1 MSLQFIFGRSGSGKS
16 TYCLENIKDKLSR
29 SEYRD
34 KKLVYLVPEQFTF
47 QADRNLVEVI
57 GEKGIHRVQVL
68 SFTRMAYVVFNEVGG
83 ITRLHM
89 NSAGRNMLLYKIIEE
104 VKEKLTAFNRV
115 SKQAGFINVMS
126 ETITELKRYN
136 INPEL
141 LNKITVDMREDDQ
154 LKGKLKDINLIFERF
169 ETFLHEKY
177 IDNED
182 QLSMLVDKLDSCNLF
197 DESEIWID
205 EFSTFTPIQYNIIEK
220 LLKKADKV
228 NITLTTDCLTNGK
241 DVDNTDVF
249 AAIKN
254 TETKLLKLLKENNI
268 PYEKPICLNDD
279 MIYRFRESKELNH
292 LERYIFNSP
301 YKTYNKE
308 TENLKIFR
316 ALNMYSEIQNTARDI
331 IGLCRNQKLRFK
343 DIAVVTRN
351 LQGYEKIIQAI
362 FTEYNIP
369 YFLDKRRDIN
379 NNPLIILLN
388 SVIDIFTKNWS
399 YEAVFR
405 YLKTGLTDI
414 DIEEID
420 IIENYVLANGIR
432 GKKWFEEQWDY
443 GINYKYDASE
453 EEEENLKKINDIK
466 IKVTN
471 SLFIL
476 QEKLKGKNSVRKISE
491 ALFEFLEEIKAYEK
505 VEYWVERFKQEKELD
520 KANEYS
526 QVWNLVIELLDQ
538 LVEVL
543 GEEEVKL
550 EEFVKILATGINEYD
565 IGVIPAALDQVLI
578 GDIERVKSHEVSAIF
593 LIGVNDKVFPKAADE
608 EGILNDRDREY
619 LKSLGVELA
628 ADTKAQAFE
637 EQFLIYRSLSMAGKF
652 LRISYPIADVEGR
665 SMRPSIIISKLKKV
679 FPKIVEE
686 SDVIKNDT
694 DEESLE
700 QIAGEDSTFNELIA
714 ALRSEAEGKE
724 VSTIWWDA
732 YRWYMNKPKWRERC
746 RRAFAGLSY
755 SNQVQKV
762 SSSKIKKLY
771 GNPLQ
776 FSVSRLERYASCPFA
791 YYVQYGLKAKD
802 RKVYEFSMPDLGT
815 FVHEVLDEFSEVLD
829 KEKVSFREV
838 EDNFV
843 SDAISMIIDEKIKEK
858 TGFILNSSPRYK
870 FMAQRLKKILTR
882 SVDIISEQIKRSNF
896 NPTEHE
902 VDFSAKGKYPPI
914 TIKLPSGEQIELMG
928 RIDRVDELETEEGT
942 FIRIVD
948 YKSGNKGFKLSDV
961 YYGLQLQL
969 LVYLD
974 AILSNKEKY
983 LEKGVFPGA
992 VLYFRVEDPMINS
1005 EGELSQD
1012 KIEEK
1017 ILKELKMRGLLLK
1030 NIKVIKD
1037 MDKELESGYSL
1048 IVPAQILKGGEIG
1061 EKTSGATLE
1070 QFETLRKY
1078 VRKIVIDLC
1087 EEMLQGNIS
1096 IKPYKKKKN
1105 TPCEYCN
1112 FASICQFDTSISDNK
1127 YKIINDKNNDEVWE
1141 LMRKEVEEVK

>member
-16 TYCLENIKDKLSR
+16 TYCLEDIKDKLSR
-29 SEYRD
+29 KEYLD
-34 KKLVYLVPEQFTF
+34 KKLIYLVPEQFTF

-83 ITRLHM
+83 ITKLHM

-104 VKEKLTAFNRV
+104 VKEKLTAFNRA
-115 SKQAGFINVMS
+115 SKQAGFINIMS
-126 ETITELKRYN
+126 DIITELKRYD
-136 INPEL
+136 IPPEL
-141 LNKITVDMREDDQ
+141 LNKVTGDLQENDP
-154 LKGKLKDINLIFERF
+154 LKEKLEDINLIFRRF
-169 ETFLHEKY
+169 EEFLHEKY

-182 QLSMLVDKLDSCNLF
+182 QLAMLVEKLDICNLF
-197 DESEIWID
+197 NEAYIWID

-220 LLKKADKV
+220 LLKKTDKI
-228 NITLTTDCLTNGK
+228 NITLTTDCLTDGK

-254 TETKLLKLLKENNI
+254 TETKLLKLIQNNNI
-268 PYEKPICLNDD
+268 AYEKPICLNDD

-292 LERYIFNSP
+292 LERYYFSFP
-301 YKTYNKE
+301 YEIYKDNTKD
-308 TENLKIFR
+308 LKMFR
-316 ALNMYSEIQNTARDI
+316 ALNMYSEIQSTARDI
-331 IGLCRNQKLRFK
+331 IGLCRDKDLRFK

-351 LQGYEKIIQAI
+351 LQGYEKLIQAI

-379 NNPLIILLN
+379 SNPLIILLN

-414 DIEEID
+414 EREEID
-420 IIENYVLANGIR
+420 IIENYVLSNGIR
-432 GKKWFEEQWDY
+432 GRRWMEEHWRY
-443 GINYKYDASE
+443 TINYRYDDSSDE
-453 EEEENLKKINDIK
+453 EEMLENINNIK
-466 IKVTN
+466 IKITTP
-471 SLFIL
+471 LFTL
-476 QEKLKGKNSVRKISE
+476 QERIKGKNSVRNISE
-491 ALFEFLEEIKAYEK
+491 ALYEFLVEIKAYER
-505 VEYWVERFKQEKELD
+505 VEYWVEGFKKEKELD

-543 GEEEVKL
+543 GDEEVKL
-550 EEFVKILATGINEYD
+550 EEFVKILSTGINEYD

-593 LIGVNDKVFPKAADE
+593 LIGVNDKVFPKASDE

-619 LKSLGVELA
+619 LKDLGIELA
-628 ADTKAQAFE
+628 ADTKSQAFE

-665 SMRPSIIISKLKKV
+665 SMRPSIIVSKIKKI
-679 FPKIVEE
+679 FPQITEE
-686 SDVIKNDT
+686 SDIIKNDT
-694 DEESLE
+694 DEESLL
-700 QIAGEDSTFNELIA
+700 QISGEYSSFNEIIS
-714 ALRSEAEGKE
+714 ALRGEAEGKE
-724 VSTIWWDA
+724 PSAVWWDA
-732 YRWYMNKPKWRERC
+732 YRWYMDKPKWRERC

-755 SNQVQKV
+755 TNQVQKV
-762 SSSKIKKLY
+762 NSSKIKKLY
-771 GNPLQ
+771 GTPLQ

-815 FVHEVLDEFSEVLD
+815 FVHEVLDEFSEVLE
-829 KEKVSFREV
+829 KEKVGFREV
-838 EDNFV
+838 EDRFV
-843 SDAISMIIDEKIKEK
+843 SEAISMIVDEKVEEK

-870 FMAQRLKKILTR
+870 FMARRLKKILTR
-882 SVDIISEQIKRSNF
+882 SVDIISEQIKRSSF

-902 VDFSAKGKYPPI
+902 VDFGSKGKYPPI

-942 FIRIVD
+942 FIRIID

-983 LEKGVFPGA
+983 TEKGIFPGA
-992 VLYFRVEDPMINS
+992 VLYFRVEDPMISS
-1005 EGELSQD
+1005 EKELSSD

-1030 NIKVIKD
+1030 DIKVIRE
-1037 MDKELESGYSL
+1037 MDKELENGYSL
-1048 IVPAQILKGGEIG
+1048 IIPAQLLKGGEIG

-1078 VRKIVIDLC
+1078 VRKIVVDLC
-1087 EEMLQGNIS
+1087 EEMLNGNIS

-1112 FASICQFDTSISDNK
+1112 FASICQFDASISDNK
-1127 YKIINDKNNDEVWE
+1127 YKIINEKSNDEVWE
-1141 LMRKEVEEVK
+1141 LMRKEVDEVK